1 MKKVLSLILA
11 ALMLT
16 AVLASCAKDGDKN
29 KNDNTTP
36 AVTTTADPADSNP
49 ADTTSPSDETEEPS
63 DTTAA
68 GSNLEGSLTDIF
80 AAIYEKRKVEMFLG
94 TNTLDLTN
102 ADSLFYNTGLES
114 ADKIVEVVMS
124 EAMIGSQAYS
134 SFLMRVEDGAD
145 IDAIKKA
152 IINGINPRKW
162 ICVGADKVIVCN
174 SGNIIYMV
182 MSAENLVPADEL
194 YDAFVEVAGTV
205 GEKLVRNGNE

>member
-1 MKKVLSLILA
+1 MKKILSLILI

-16 AVLASCAKDGDKN
+16 VVFASCVKDGD

-36 AVTTTADPADSNP
+36 TVTTAGPE
-49 ADTTSPSDETEEPS
+49 DTNSEATTGPSDGAEEPS
-63 DTTAA
+63 DTTA
-68 GSNLEGSLTDIF
+68 GSNLEGSLADIF
-80 AAIYEKRKVEMFLG
+80 ADIYEKRKVEMMLG

-102 ADSLFYNTGLES
+102 ADSLAYNTGLES
-114 ADKIVEVVMS
+114 ADKISEVVMS

-145 IDAIKKA
+145 IDAIKEA

-162 ICVGADKVIVCN
+162 ICVGADKVIVTS

-182 MSAENLVPADEL
+182 MSADRLVPAEEL
-194 YDAFVEVAGTV
+194 YNAFAEVAGTV
-205 GEKLVRNGNE
+205 GEKLVRDGNA